1 MASQEFTVLYTH
13 QKMKKSKTWQDGI
26 LRVRTGRNQATLFDD
41 KGQCLESIFIKSQVT
56 PGDDLESERYLIT
69 VEAAKVSEKPS
80 EERPKQ
86 AETPAVDRNGVK
98 PALLP
103 PRHLPVG
110 LKRKFTGFRGPRQV
124 EKKTPAVEDE
134 GKAAV
139 LPSSK
144 GCQGSFPSQFY
155 ISSPLFSTVCRKDAG
170 TNPSAGSQEEG
181 CRDKGREQMSVSC
194 LLSAPF
200 SDSWEGT
207 ERQNSHQ
214 VAGKQESPLLPG
226 HTGAGAVSHH
236 IRSTAQIIALLKSKP
251 AQGHHREQTF
261 GATGCL
267 SRVQAAQNAG
277 LCDRKSPVLPAPSG
291 DPAKGLVPDTQHLP
305 FVQGNVKD
313 TKDWNVLAL
322 ANSAE
327 QPCGEEVTGHRQ
339 DKKVNNL
346 SQDLQGDC
354 NTSSYFLPESTVSR
368 MSGSQFVPSSGDI
381 SPSASPTTFESHPFG
396 HREHSGTDRLRENC
410 SVKMQSEFQPRQNSE
425 GLSNDPELSG
435 DVTLAEAGVGKEGT
449 GCSPD
454 GELMEVSFN
463 LMEAFDFNDMD
474 NEDVCEREGKGFSE
488 GDTPSWSPGSFQ
500 GGDVAQGAAWSPHW
514 KPHSCCDVETQS
526 KNEVKCSKS
535 DGERGPPPQ
544 LCDSDARRAVED
556 AANQT
561 KTQVELLGD
570 GHNIK
575 EISESQSS
583 FGGSKQE
590 EDLDGC
596 AALTISGTSW
606 LKKQHSDLL
615 PGDTGVNECHPE
627 TRLSEATG
635 SGISPSRIISALD
648 QKTEGGVTQLGCMES
663 PDVGSEHFWPAR
675 SGDMKP
681 GSPLLALS
689 QKSDPLGG
697 GCSSPEETAVGGTV
711 LENAECRT
719 ASPEACQGETIGVDC
734 LKCTAVAENCSGFPD
749 LVNDI
754 ALLRALTQH
763 STALE
768 SLQRMEENTNMFCG
782 TDPPKE
788 TLEPLEKDQAIKE
801 FTEMPYSE
809 SLQASSCSYF
819 DSPALMPNCVDSL
832 LQKTDAYI
840 VPIAAAQRDPGP
852 SDWQP
857 KSPGS
862 RSLHEDDVD
871 IVGEGNFQVK
881 PDVIEETGINQC
893 SLALDVHP
901 EVPPWTVSHPPPDP
915 RQAQWTAWEPGK
927 ISPEV
932 TSPLDPDCAISPPW
946 GNEEPVGDI
955 QEPLTHGLLPSEPQL
970 PDFFFTQEKSSRA
983 QECSLP
989 ALTPTMKTRAPF
1001 VTVPASHEIA
1011 AMFYPSESEHFQ
1023 QSLDSSGGNLCS
1035 QSVAFPRS
1043 APSARDRNSDPS
1055 VFGEYLEDGQRG
1067 SVPPALPDVTAQGRQ
1082 SKWLKYQSSAQS
1094 DLIPANSAEGEEEE
1108 DDICAR
1114 SVLGMPAAEPGES
1127 RAEDPSAASPAAPL
1141 AAGGGPGERSGAA
1154 GAAPVSAGNALA
1166 LHLPQAPLSAAAQK
1180 VLSHLSCHGGTGEGQ
1195 DITISEL
1202 SFPPV
1207 DKVKHTN
1214 LPKRKISIPAVF
1226 QSHTHYKQVFKAA
1239 LTEQLNIMLFE
1250 LAQRLH
1256 HALSKVDISLYTAV
1270 KDGQSQAQGSCA
1282 PLCNHMHPAK
1292 LVMVKKEGQNKGRLF
1307 YACDAPKAE
1316 QCSFFKWIEDVN
1328 PSQTKSRA
1336 GAVLHDTKSI
1346 GTYLRS
1352 QKIAVYEESQLLV
1365 RKAFEIPTQRYSKFK
1380 KFMNTPASFDGDSK
1394 PKLYLKL
1401 SRKEHSSLYSKDD
1414 IWVVSKTLNF
1424 DPIDTFI
1431 ASSAFFGPSSN
1442 NEIELLPLKGYSP
1455 SNWRSNMCV
1464 HALLVC
1470 NASGELASL
1479 RNMEEH
1485 FNPSTLPLIP
1495 YLLKMNFD
1503 SENATKRVN
1512 KRKFTPPAM
1521 SVKCSMMPGP
1531 VSSQV
1536 AMGVAEEMIQRF
1548 SLNPDQ
1554 AASLIHVAQ
1563 MITCEKP
1570 KGGEQHQSFPITI
1583 IRGVFGAGKSYL
1595 LSVVILFLVQLF
1607 ESSEATEGPRATP
1620 WKLLIASSTNVAV
1633 DRILLGL
1640 LELGFEDF
1648 IRVGSVRK
1656 ITKAIL
1662 PHSLHAGSGN
1672 ENEQLKELLALLKE
1686 DLTPAEKIY
1695 VRKSIEQHKLGTNKT
1710 ILQQVKVVGV
1720 TCAACPFPCLKALRF
1735 PVVVL
1740 DECSQMTE
1748 PASLLPIARFQC
1760 EKLILVGDPKQLP
1773 PTIQGSESV
1782 HEQGLEQTLFDRLC
1796 LMGHEPIVL
1805 RTQYRCHPALSA
1817 IANELFYSGHLI
1829 DGISQGDRAPLLEW
1843 LPTLC
1848 FYSVHGMEQIE
1859 RDNSFYNMAEAH
1871 FTVKL
1876 IQSLIASGIEG
1887 ADIGVITLYK
1897 SQMYKIQN
1905 LLNGVHSEAF
1915 EVKPV
1920 QVSTVD
1926 AFQGAEREII
1936 VLSCVRTRHFGFIDS
1951 ERRMNVA
1958 LTRAKRHLLIV
1969 GSLPCLSRNRL
1980 WGRVIHH
1987 CRGWENGLQHASQC
2001 EQQLN
2006 DILKSYLENWEEEE
2020 RCKKKEK

>member
-56 PGDDLESERYLIT
+56 PGDDFESERYLIT
-69 VEAAKVSEKPS
+69 VEAVKVSEKPS
-80 EERPKQ
+80 ENQPKK
-86 AETPAVDRNGVK
+86 AEAAAADRNGVK

-110 LKRKFTGFRGPRQV
+110 LKRKFTGFQGPRQV
-124 EKKTPAVEDE
+124 EKKIPAVEE
-134 GKAAV
+134 EEKPTVFA
-139 LPSSK
+139 SSRE
-144 GCQGSFPSQFY
+144 CQGSFPSQFY
-155 ISSPLFSTVCRKDAG
+155 ISSPLFSTIRKKDAE
-170 TNPSAGSQEEG
+170 TNPSAGCQEEG
-181 CRDKGREQMSVSC
+181 WRDSGREQMSVSS

-200 SDSWEGT
+200 SDSCE
-207 ERQNSHQ
+207 EAEKPNSHQ
-214 VAGKQESPLLPG
+214 FVVKPESPLLSG
-226 HTGAGAVSHH
+226 HAGPGAVSHH

-251 AQGHHREQTF
+251 AQGHREQIS
-261 GATGCL
+261 GVTGCL
-267 SRVQAAQNAG
+267 ARFQAAENAD
-277 LCDRKSPVLPAPSG
+277 LCDKRSPILPAFSG
-291 DPAKGLVPDTQHLP
+291 DPAQGLVPDTQHLP
-305 FVQGNVKD
+305 FIQGNVKD
-313 TKDWNVLAL
+313 KKDWKTQTLP
-322 ANSAE
+322 NSA
-327 QPCGEEVTGHRQ
+327 QQLCGEEVTGQRQ

-346 SQDLQGDC
+346 SQDLQDHC
-354 NTSSYFLPESTVSR
+354 NTNSCFLPESTVSR
-368 MSGSQFVPSSGDI
+368 RSDSEFIPSSGDI
-381 SPSASPTTFESHPFG
+381 SHSASPAAFENSPFG
-396 HREHSGTDRLRENC
+396 CREHLGTDSLRENL
-410 SVKMQSEFQPRQNSE
+410 SVKMQSELDPQQNSE
-425 GLSNDPELSG
+425 GVSSDPELSG
-435 DVTLAEAGVGKEGT
+435 DVTCTEAGIVKEEFSLQGRDS
-449 GCSPD
+449 SPD

-463 LMEAFDFNDMD
+463 LMETFDFNDTD
-474 NEDVCEREGKGFSE
+474 SEDVCEREGKDFPE
-488 GDTPSWSPGSFQ
+488 GDSSRSPGCLQ
-500 GGDVAQGAAWSPHW
+500 GEDVAQDAALRPHL
-514 KPHSCCDVETQS
+514 KPHSCCEVQTHS
-526 KNEVKCSKS
+526 KNEVTCSS
-535 DGERGPPPQ
+535 FDGEGGSPPQ
-544 LCDSDARRAVED
+544 LCDSDARRAAED
-556 AANQT
+556 TAN
-561 KTQVELLGD
+561 KTRTEVELSDD
-570 GHNIK
+570 GCNTK
-575 EISESQSS
+575 EINASQSS
-583 FGGSKQE
+583 LEATNKE
-590 EDLDGC
+590 EDLHGC
-596 AALTISGTSW
+596 AALPINGTSW
-606 LKKQHSDLL
+606 IKNQHSDLL
-615 PGDTGVNECHPE
+615 PGDTNVTECHPE
-627 TRLSEATG
+627 TRVLEATG
-635 SGISPSRIISALD
+635 SL
-648 QKTEGGVTQLGCMES
+648 
-663 PDVGSEHFWPAR
+663 PA
-675 SGDMKP
+675 
-681 GSPLLALS
+681 
-689 QKSDPLGG
+689 
-697 GCSSPEETAVGGTV
+697 V
-711 LENAECRT
+711 
-719 ASPEACQGETIGVDC
+719 
-734 LKCTAVAENCSGFPD
+734 
-749 LVNDI
+749 
-754 ALLRALTQH
+754 
-763 STALE
+763 
-768 SLQRMEENTNMFCG
+768 
-782 TDPPKE
+782 
-788 TLEPLEKDQAIKE
+788 KE

-809 SLQASSCSYF
+809 SLQASSRSYF
-819 DSPALMPNCVDSL
+819 DSPGLMPSCVDSL
-832 LQKTDAYI
+832 LQKTEANI
-840 VPIAAAQRDPGP
+840 VPIAAAQRDPGT

-862 RSLHEDDVD
+862 RSLCEDDVD
-871 IVGEGNFQVK
+871 IIREENFQMK
-881 PDVIEETGINQC
+881 PDVVEEPGINQ
-893 SLALDVHP
+893 SL
-901 EVPPWTVSHPPPDP
+901 PPWTMSPSDL
-915 RQAQWTAWEPGK
+915 RQAPWTAWEPAKVGTDSLLQ
-927 ISPEV
+927 ISSEP
-932 TSPLDPDCAISPPW
+932 TSPLDPDSMISPPW
-946 GNEEPVGDI
+946 ENEEAVGDI
-955 QEPLTHGLLPSEPQL
+955 QEPLMHGILPNEPEV
-970 PDFFFTQEKSSRA
+970 PDFLFTQEKCRYP
-983 QECSLP
+983 EGCSLP
-989 ALTPTMKTRAPF
+989 ALKPRMKTRAPF
-1001 VTVPASHEIA
+1001 VTLPATDEIPDV
-1011 AMFYPSESEHFQ
+1011 FDPTESEEVQ
-1023 QSLDSSGGNLCS
+1023 QSLGSSGGSL
-1035 QSVAFPRS
+1035 VAFPGS
-1043 APSARDRNSDPS
+1043 APGPEDRNCETSL
-1055 VFGEYLEDGQRG
+1055 FAEYMEDGQRG
-1067 SVPPALPDVTAQGRQ
+1067 SVPPVLPKVTAQHRQ
-1082 SKWLKYQSSAQS
+1082 SKWLKYQSSAQC
-1094 DLIPANSAEGEEEE
+1094 DLTPENSADEEDK
-1108 DDICAR
+1108 DDICAQ
-1114 SVLGMPAAEPGES
+1114 SILGMPLGDTGEG
-1127 RAEDPSAASPAAPL
+1127 RALNPSGNPSVNPSAPSSALLLPARSS
-1141 AAGGGPGERSGAA
+1141 PGERSRAA
-1154 GAAPVSAGNALA
+1154 NSSLPDLVSEEKVLS
-1166 LHLPQAPLSAAAQK
+1166 LHLRQTPLAAATQK
-1180 VLSHLSCHGGTGEGQ
+1180 VLSHLSCHTATGDSQ

-1207 DKVKHTN
+1207 DKVKNAN

-1256 HALSKVDISLYTAV
+1256 NALSKVDISFYTAV
-1270 KDGQSQAQGSCA
+1270 KAGQGQSQGSCA

-1328 PSQTKSRA
+1328 PTQTKSRPS
-1336 GAVLHDTKSI
+1336 AVLHDTKSI

-1352 QKIAVYEESQLLV
+1352 QKIAVYEECQLLV

-1380 KFMNTPASFDGDSK
+1380 KFMNTPASFGADSK

-1401 SRKEHSSLYSKDD
+1401 SKKEHSSLYSKDD

-1455 SNWRSNMCV
+1455 SNWRSNMYV

-1495 YLLKMNFD
+1495 YLLKMNLN
-1503 SENATKRVN
+1503 SEDATKRVN
-1512 KRKFTPPAM
+1512 RRKFTPPAM
-1521 SVKCSMMPGP
+1521 SLKCSMMSGP
-1531 VSSQV
+1531 VSSEV

-1554 AASLIHVAQ
+1554 AASLLHIAQ
-1563 MITCEKP
+1563 MMTSCENPKP
-1570 KGGEQHQSFPITI
+1570 GEEPQSFPITI

-1607 ESSEATEGPRATP
+1607 ESNEATEGPRATP

-1640 LELGFEDF
+1640 LDLGFEEF
-1648 IRVGSVRK
+1648 IRVGSIRK

-1672 ENEQLKELLALLKE
+1672 ENEQLKELLALMKE
-1686 DLTPAEKIY
+1686 DLTPAEKMY

-1720 TCAACPFPCLKALRF
+1720 TCAACPFPCLNALRF
-1735 PVVVL
+1735 PVVML

-1760 EKLILVGDPKQLP
+1760 EKLVLVGDPKQLP

-1796 LMGHEPIVL
+1796 LMGHDPILL

-1817 IANELFYSGHLI
+1817 IANELFYDGNLI
-1829 DGISQGDRAPLLEW
+1829 DGISEEDRAPLLQW

-1848 FYSVHGMEQIE
+1848 FYSIHGMEQIE

-1887 ADIGVITLYK
+1887 AAIGVITLYK

-1905 LLNGVHSEAF
+1905 LLSGVHCEAF

-1951 ERRMNVA
+1951 EKRMNVA

-1987 CRGWENGLQHASQC
+1987 CKGWENGLQHASQC

-2006 DILKSYLENWEEEE
+2006 DILKSYLENWEKEEQS
-2020 RCKKKEK
+2020 KKKEK

>member
-41 KGQCLESIFIKSQVT
+41 KGQCLESIFIKSQVS
-56 PGDDLESERYLIT
+56 PGDDFESERYLIT
-69 VEAAKVSEKPS
+69 VEAVKGSEKPS
-80 EERPKQ
+80 EEQPKK

-98 PALLP
+98 PGLLP

-110 LKRKFTGFRGPRQV
+110 LKRKFTGFQGPRQV
-124 EKKTPAVEDE
+124 EKKIPAVEDE
-134 GKAAV
+134 GKPTV

-144 GCQGSFPSQFY
+144 ECQGSFPSKFY
-155 ISSPLFSTVCRKDAG
+155 ISSPLFSTIRKKDAE

-181 CRDKGREQMSVSC
+181 CRDNGREQMSVSS

-200 SDSWEGT
+200 SDSCEGT
-207 ERQNSHQ
+207 EKQNSHQ
-214 VAGKQESPLLPG
+214 LAVKPESPLLPG
-226 HTGAGAVSHH
+226 HVGPGAVSHH

-251 AQGHHREQTF
+251 AQGHREQTS
-261 GATGCL
+261 GVTGCL
-267 SRVQAAQNAG
+267 SRFQAAQNAG
-277 LCDRKSPVLPAPSG
+277 LCDKKSPVLPAFSG
-291 DPAKGLVPDTQHLP
+291 DPAEGLLPDTQHLP
-305 FVQGNVKD
+305 FVQGTVND
-313 TKDWNVLAL
+313 TKVWNAQTLP
-322 ANSAE
+322 NSAE
-327 QPCGEEVTGHRQ
+327 QPCAEEVTGQRQ
-339 DKKVNNL
+339 DKK
-346 SQDLQGDC
+346 
-354 NTSSYFLPESTVSR
+354 
-368 MSGSQFVPSSGDI
+368 
-381 SPSASPTTFESHPFG
+381 
-396 HREHSGTDRLRENC
+396 
-410 SVKMQSEFQPRQNSE
+410 
-425 GLSNDPELSG
+425 
-435 DVTLAEAGVGKEGT
+435 
-449 GCSPD
+449 
-454 GELMEVSFN
+454 
-463 LMEAFDFNDMD
+463 
-474 NEDVCEREGKGFSE
+474 
-488 GDTPSWSPGSFQ
+488 
-500 GGDVAQGAAWSPHW
+500 
-514 KPHSCCDVETQS
+514 
-526 KNEVKCSKS
+526 
-535 DGERGPPPQ
+535 
-544 LCDSDARRAVED
+544 
-556 AANQT
+556 
-561 KTQVELLGD
+561 
-570 GHNIK
+570 
-575 EISESQSS
+575 
-583 FGGSKQE
+583 
-590 EDLDGC
+590 
-596 AALTISGTSW
+596 
-606 LKKQHSDLL
+606 
-615 PGDTGVNECHPE
+615 
-627 TRLSEATG
+627 
-635 SGISPSRIISALD
+635 
-648 QKTEGGVTQLGCMES
+648 
-663 PDVGSEHFWPAR
+663 
-675 SGDMKP
+675 
-681 GSPLLALS
+681 
-689 QKSDPLGG
+689 
-697 GCSSPEETAVGGTV
+697 
-711 LENAECRT
+711 
-719 ASPEACQGETIGVDC
+719 
-734 LKCTAVAENCSGFPD
+734 
-749 LVNDI
+749 
-754 ALLRALTQH
+754 
-763 STALE
+763 
-768 SLQRMEENTNMFCG
+768 
-782 TDPPKE
+782 
-788 TLEPLEKDQAIKE
+788 
-801 FTEMPYSE
+801 
-809 SLQASSCSYF
+809 
-819 DSPALMPNCVDSL
+819 PNCVDNL
-832 LQKTDAYI
+832 FQETEAYI
-840 VPIAAAQRDPGP
+840 VPIAAAQRDPGT

-857 KSPGS
+857 KPVAFQGHQVKGSAASEVMLRAPCSQLGWQQHPENMDFAAETFFSPLFSRNYGLYDFIQSPSS
-862 RSLHEDDVD
+862 RSLHKDDVD
-871 IVGEGNFQVK
+871 FIREGNFHMK
-881 PDVIEETGINQC
+881 PDVIEEPGINES
-893 SLALDVHP
+893 SLALA
-901 EVPPWTVSHPPPDP
+901 VPPWTMPHPPSDL
-915 RQAQWTAWEPGK
+915 RQAQWAAWEPGK
-927 ISPEV
+927 ISSEL
-932 TSPLDPDCAISPPW
+932 TSPLDPDSAISPPW
-946 GNEEPVGDI
+946 GSEETVGDI
-955 QEPLTHGLLPSEPQL
+955 QEPLTHGILSSEPEL
-970 PDFFFTQEKSSRA
+970 PDFLFTREKSSCPR
-983 QECSLP
+983 ECSLP
-989 ALTPTMKTRAPF
+989 AFMPTRKTRTPFVARTPF
-1001 VTVPASHEIA
+1001 VTLPATHEIPDT
-1011 AMFYPSESEHFQ
+1011 FYPPESEELQ
-1023 QSLDSSGGNLCS
+1023 QSLGSLGGNLCS
-1035 QSVAFPRS
+1035 ESAAFPRS
-1043 APSARDRNSDPS
+1043 APGPQDRNYETS
-1055 VFGEYLEDGQRG
+1055 VFGEHTEDGQRG
-1067 SVPPALPDVTAQGRQ
+1067 SVPPALPNVTAQARQ
-1082 SKWLKYQSSAQS
+1082 SKWLKYQSSARS
-1094 DLIPANSAEGEEEE
+1094 DLIPENSAGGEEE

-1114 SVLGMPAAEPGES
+1114 SVLGMPPGDTGEG
-1127 RAEDPSAASPAAPL
+1127 RAVNASAPCSAPL
-1141 AAGGGPGERSGAA
+1141 LPARSSPGERSGAA
-1154 GAAPVSAGNALA
+1154 ESSQADPVSLGTVLYP
-1166 LHLPQAPLSAAAQK
+1166 HLRQTPLAQK
-1180 VLSHLSCHGGTGEGQ
+1180 VLSHLSCRAGTGEGQ

-1207 DKVKHTN
+1207 DKVKHAN
-1214 LPKRKISIPAVF
+1214 LPKRKVSIPAVF

-1239 LTEQLNIMLFE
+1239 LTEQLNIMMFE

-1256 HALSKVDISLYTAV
+1256 NALSKVDISFYTAV
-1270 KDGQSQAQGSCA
+1270 KDGQSQSQGSCA

-1316 QCSFFKWIEDVN
+1316 QCSFFKWVEDVH
-1328 PSQTKSRA
+1328 PTQTKSRPST
-1336 GAVLHDTKSI
+1336 VLHDTKSI

-1352 QKIAVYEESQLLV
+1352 QKIAVYEECQLLV

-1455 SNWRSNMCV
+1455 SNWRSNMRV

-1495 YLLKMNFD
+1495 YLLKMNFS
-1503 SENATKRVN
+1503 SENTPKRVN

-1521 SVKCSMMPGP
+1521 SLKCSMMSGP
-1531 VSSQV
+1531 VSSEV
-1536 AMGVAEEMIQRF
+1536 AMAVAEDMLQRF

-1563 MITCEKP
+1563 MMACDNPKP
-1570 KGGEQHQSFPITI
+1570 GEEQQSFPITI

-1640 LELGFEDF
+1640 LDLGFEDF
-1648 IRVGSVRK
+1648 IRVGSIRK

-1672 ENEQLKELLALLKE
+1672 ENEQLKELLGLMKE
-1686 DLTPAEKIY
+1686 DLTPAEKLY

-1720 TCAACPFPCLKALRF
+1720 TCAACPFPCLNALRF

-1782 HEQGLEQTLFDRLC
+1782 HGQGLEQTLFDRLC
-1796 LMGHEPIVL
+1796 LMGHVPILL

-1817 IANELFYSGHLI
+1817 IANELFYDGSLI
-1829 DGISQGDRAPLLEW
+1829 DGISEEDRAPLLEW

-1848 FYSVHGMEQIE
+1848 FYSVHGVEQVE

-1905 LLNGVHSEAF
+1905 LLSGVHSEAF

-1951 ERRMNVA
+1951 EKRMNVA

-1987 CRGWENGLQHASQC
+1987 CRGWENGLQHARQC

-2006 DILKSYLENWEEEE
+2006 DILKSYLESWEEEE
-2020 RCKKKEK
+2020 QRKEK